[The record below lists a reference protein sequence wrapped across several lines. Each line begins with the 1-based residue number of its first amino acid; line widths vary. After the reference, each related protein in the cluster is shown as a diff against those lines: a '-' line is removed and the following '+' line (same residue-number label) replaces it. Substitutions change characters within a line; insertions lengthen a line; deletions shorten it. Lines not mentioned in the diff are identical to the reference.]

1 MILQAGTS
9 NAPVTAGTCSECGS
23 PAGGNFCSSCGADL
37 RRSALG
43 FLGQAAA
50 PVRRSF
56 PVVYMK
62 LLRAPIRATAAL
74 ADDPTYRNYL
84 AFALSGIALYC
95 LFIVPVVMGIV
106 VPAGGNVHVSESMMT
121 LMKALSQVGVYV
133 GILIT
138 FALAF
143 VVFRMFAPAKR
154 SLAAYFKLFCL
165 ALGFTA
171 PINGAYE
178 FVVANIIHGTG
189 LTAVSAA
196 LSAVIVTAVTS
207 AFDAVFAENGAFL
220 DIEPLLQVL
229 ATPTGVS
236 SLVLIVAMLV
246 YYIGIHRRFWQMAI
260 WKATLLY
267 LGVSWVS
274 NQIGYYLMWY
284 VGFYTARVLI
294 NAGIVTN

>member
-121 LMKALSQVGVYV
+121 LMKVLSQVGVYV

-178 FVVANIIHGTG
+178 FVVTKVFHGTG
-189 LTAVSAA
+189 
-196 LSAVIVTAVTS
+196 VTAFNFQLTPEALMS
-207 AFDAVFAENGAFL
+207 
-220 DIEPLLQVL
+220 
-229 ATPTGVS
+229 PTGVS

-294 NAGIVTN
+294 DAGIVTN